1 MKPNLQILLVLV
13 FCFTLVKSQKTEQK
27 TEAPLIQFSGVVLDQ
42 DSLTAIPF
50 VSILIKGTRR
60 GAVTDFYGFFN
71 MIVNPGDE
79 LEFYSVT
86 HKNRTYK
93 IADTLKQKYYY
104 AIQVLNK
111 DTIQLPAVEIYP
123 WPSQEDFKRAFLEL
137 NLNNTDIDRADRN
150 LEREV
155 LTYLERTQ
163 GANAALNYKYVMQ
176 AYYTKVYTAGQAPE
190 NKLFSPIAWAQ
201 FIDAWRKG
209 KFSSKK
215 KK

>member
-1 MKPNLQILLVLV
+1 MKRGLQIFLLFIFFVAV
-13 FCFTLVKSQKTEQK
+13 SKAQKTDNKFES
-27 TEAPLIQFSGVVLDQ
+27 PLIQFSGVVLDQ

-104 AIQVLNK
+104 AIQVLTK
-111 DTIQLPAVEIYP
+111 DTIKLPPVEIYP
-123 WPSQEDFKRAFLEL
+123 WPSQDDFKRAFLAL
-137 NLNNTDIDRADRN
+137 NLNNTDGERADRN
-150 LEREV
+150 LEREE
-155 LTYLERTQ
+155 LSYLERTQ
-163 GANAALNYKYVMQ
+163 GASASLSYKYVMQ
-176 AYYTKVYTAGQAPE
+176 AYYTKVYTAGQAPV
-190 NKLFSPIAWAQ
+190 NNLLSPIAWAQ

-209 KFSSKK
+209 KFTNKK